1 MGKLDRINPN
11 NWNEVI
17 SFCKSEGIKPS
28 EVFKLASKKLI
39 NKTDPRTIS
48 IGILVHDKLELNK
61 KRKNPLSTRAIILNL
76 AKEIRK
82 LSGKELPSA
91 EQVYGVGHKALKR
104 TPWVLLHD
112 KDVRKIFEEGA
123 LAHQ

>member
-1 MGKLDRINPN
+1 MGKLDRIDPN

-48 IGILVHDKLELNK
+48 IGILVHDKLEQN
-61 KRKNPLSTRAIILNL
+61 KRKKTPLKPRSVILGL

-82 LSGKELPSA
+82 ISGKKLVSA
-91 EQVYGVGHKALKR
+91 EQVYGVGHKALNR
-104 TPWVLLHD
+104 TPKFLLWD
-112 KDVRKIFEEGA
+112 KEARKLFEEGR
-123 LAHQ
+123 